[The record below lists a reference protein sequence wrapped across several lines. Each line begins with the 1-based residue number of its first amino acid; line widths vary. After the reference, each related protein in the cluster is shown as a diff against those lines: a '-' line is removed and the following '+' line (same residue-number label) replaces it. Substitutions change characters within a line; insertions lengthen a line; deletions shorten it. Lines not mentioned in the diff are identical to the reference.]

1 MSLIY
6 LLSSLPMLS
15 FDATPA
21 VAPETFMAACREQIS
36 PVQADTVEA
45 LLRGKPSSHPFA
57 TAWQNSEVLLRN
69 AIARKRAQRLDQKDT
84 ERWTR
89 PTQEYNLMLD
99 TLVANAL
106 QEPNPLAREK
116 ALDKL
121 RWLIVEYLQGYDTL
135 SFDALLAYAL
145 KLSIASRWTRLDAD
159 RGRATFDEI
168 AQIPINLSTPQNS
181 EACDDTE

>member
-15 FDATPA
+15 FDAAPS

-36 PVQADTVEA
+36 PAQADTVEA

-57 TAWQNSEVLLRN
+57 VAWQNLEVLLRN
-69 AIARKRAQRLDQKDT
+69 AIARKRAQRLAQKDP

-89 PTQEYNLMLD
+89 PTREYNLMLD

-116 ALDKL
+116 ALDRL
-121 RWLIVEYLQGYDTL
+121 RWLIVEDLQGYDTL
-135 SFDALLAYAL
+135 GFNALLAYAL
-145 KLSIASRWTRLDAD
+145 KLSIATRWTRFDAD
-159 RGRATFDEI
+159 RGRAAFDAA
-168 AQIPINLSTPQNS
+168 AQIPIKLSTHP
-181 EACDDTE
+181 DR